1 VEQFFYY
8 RSLSKS
14 PDIWNKGKEVKSF
27 PPDVERETYLSHM
40 TQGKGFPSIW
50 MSSND
55 DDLEKIALGIL
66 LGRDDL
72 QKVQLIGFDPCCF
85 DKTEINVVH
94 APNPKFPL
102 PSVANLHYELQIDT
116 GINLNTSL
124 TESIE
129 LYLQCNGNFKRFLDK
144 KDAKSPK
151 EPDKVIPSM
160 MSILKKYI
168 GEISGE
174 NYKRKAN
181 LWLEK
186 YGKPKA
192 SGS

>member
-27 PPDVERETYLSHM
+27 PPDVEKETYLSHM

-55 DDLEKIALGIL
+55 KDLEKIALGIL

-72 QKVQLIGFDPCCF
+72 QKVQLIGFDTCCF
-85 DKTEINVVH
+85 DKTKINVVH
-94 APNPKFPL
+94 KPNLDFPL
-102 PSVANLHYELQIDT
+102 PSVSNLHYELQIDT
-116 GINLNTSL
+116 DIDLDNLA
-124 TESIE
+124 ESIE

-144 KDAKSPK
+144 KDGKDPK
-151 EPDKVIPSM
+151 NPGKVIPSM
-160 MSILKKYI
+160 MKILENYI

-174 NYKRKAN
+174 KYQVKAN

-186 YGKPKA
+186 YGKQKA